1 MPIQSI
7 NPATGE
13 IIKTYIED
21 SVEVVTDKLAL
32 ADETFKSWSK
42 TPVENRV
49 ELLRKVAITLEKNLE
64 KYAQII
70 TLEMGKTITE
80 AKAEVKKCASVFVYY
95 ADNSSKILA
104 NEEFTVDAGAK
115 AYTRLDP
122 LGVILAV
129 MPWNF
134 PFWQVMR
141 FAAPALLAGNTC
153 VLKHASNVPASALEL
168 EQIFLDS
175 GLPKGAFQTLLIGSG
190 QVESV
195 INDPRVKA
203 VTLTGSEYAGSQVAA
218 TAGKALKKTVLE
230 LGGSDPF
237 IVLEDADLD
246 RVLDGAIAGRLIN
259 NGQSCIAAKRFIV
272 SQELADEF
280 TSRLVER
287 VKAMRIGDPSLE
299 DTQLAPMVNAAGVE
313 EIQAQIQA
321 AVKSGAKLVYGG
333 DKPAGL
339 DPKLKN
345 GFFIN
350 PAILTDVDSN
360 SRVFAEETFGPVF
373 AITTFKDESEA
384 VALANNSD
392 LGLGSSI
399 WTKDIVKAEELAAQI
414 ESGSVF
420 INQQV
425 RSDPRLPFGGIK
437 KSGYGRELSYHG
449 LREFVNVKTVFI
461 AGK

>member
-1 MPIQSI
+1 
-7 NPATGE
+7 
-13 IIKTYIED
+13 
-21 SVEVVTDKLAL
+21 
-32 ADETFKSWSK
+32 
-42 TPVENRV
+42 
-49 ELLRKVAITLEKNLE
+49 
-64 KYAQII
+64 
-70 TLEMGKTITE
+70 
-80 AKAEVKKCASVFVYY
+80 
-95 ADNSSKILA
+95 
-104 NEEFTVDAGAK
+104 
-115 AYTRLDP
+115 
-122 LGVILAV
+122 
-129 MPWNF
+129 
-134 PFWQVMR
+134 
-141 FAAPALLAGNTC
+141 
-153 VLKHASNVPASALEL
+153 VPAAALEL

-203 VTLTGSEYAGSQVAA
+203 VTLTGSEYAGSQVAT

-237 IVLEDADLD
+237 IVLKDADLD
-246 RVLDGAIAGRLIN
+246 KVLDGAIAGRLIN

-272 SQELADEF
+272 SQELAEEF
-280 TSRLVER
+280 TTKLIER
-287 VKAMRIGDPSLE
+287 VKDMRIGDPSLE

-313 EIQAQIQA
+313 EIQAQVQA

-350 PAILTDVDSN
+350 PAILTNVDSSN
-360 SRVFAEETFGPVF
+360 RVFAEETFGPVF
-373 AITTFKDESEA
+373 AITTFKDEAEA

-399 WTKDIVKAEELAAQI
+399 WTKDISRAEKLAAQI